1 MHSKVYLPTI
11 YTVPTMKN
19 ENGSSVM
26 TLNDVMREITEAL
39 APYSHT
45 FKLAKFPNLRTLK
58 ASVSLYN
65 HGEYFHPRTLEFF
78 GISRITLAR
87 PSVTVETADIGFY
100 TDDVKTHK
108 VILWVWDSVILS
120 LKPISLTRFP
130 SRGDAL
136 VFSHYVQKILDGFYA
151 EDGYPSPL
159 GAADSAVSAVQLGT
173 LQLGTE

>member
-1 MHSKVYLPTI
+1 
-11 YTVPTMKN
+11 MKN

-45 FKLAKFPNLRTLK
+45 FKLAKFPNLKTLK
-58 ASVSLYN
+58 ASFSLYN

-78 GISRITLAR
+78 GIHRIVLER

-100 TDDVKTHK
+100 AEDILTHK
-108 VILWVWDSVILS
+108 VILWVWDSVSLS

-130 SRGDAL
+130 SRGDAY
-136 VFSHYVQKILDGFYA
+136 VFAHYVQKIMDGFYA
-151 EDGYPSPL
+151 QDGYPSPL
-159 GAADSAVSAVQLGT
+159 ATS
-173 LQLGTE
+173 